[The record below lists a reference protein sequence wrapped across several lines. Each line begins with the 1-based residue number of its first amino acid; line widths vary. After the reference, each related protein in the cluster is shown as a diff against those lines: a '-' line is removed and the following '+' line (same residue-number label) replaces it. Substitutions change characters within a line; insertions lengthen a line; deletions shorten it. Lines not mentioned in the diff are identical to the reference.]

1 MKGIS
6 IMKSYRI
13 AKRAVAVFGASLLFA
28 TQLLASSA
36 VNINTASAEEIA
48 AALDGIGGAKAQAI
62 IDYRDS
68 NGDFKLPAD
77 IMKVSGIGEATFAKI
92 KPYVLIIGRASDDKA
107 AANSATASGAS
118 SATGTA
124 TLATSSN

>member
-13 AKRAVAVFGASLLFA
+13 AKRTVAVFGASLLFA

>member
-1 MKGIS
+1 MKGNS
-6 IMKSYRI
+6 IMKSYRMV
-13 AKRAVAVFGASLLFA
+13 KRTVAVFGTSLLFA
-28 TQLLASSA
+28 TQLLASTA

-48 AALDGIGGAKAQAI
+48 VALDGIGGAKAQAI
-62 IDYRDS
+62 VDYRDS

-92 KPYVLIIGRASDDKA
+92 KPYVLIIGKASADKA
-107 AANSATASGAS
+107 AAN